1 MHYAYPPRKESK
13 PTAWID
19 SSARSNILL
28 RTHVVRILLLVAA
41 LALAGFLF
49 VRRQSE
55 DAYYE
60 ETPTGG
66 PSLVI
71 VTLTDTDTHNSAYL
85 NLIRENR
92 EQYAALFGK
101 QISPLT
107 EVPLLKLSKAM
118 KRSSPKQ

>member
-1 MHYAYPPRKESK
+1 MHYAYPPRKVSK

-19 SSARSNILL
+19 SSSTSRIPF
-28 RTHVVRILLLVAA
+28 RTYLVQILLLLAA
-41 LALAGFLF
+41 LALAAVFFL
-49 VRRQSE
+49 RRQSE

-66 PSLVI
+66 PSVVI
-71 VTLTDTDTHNSAYL
+71 VTLTDTDNHNSAYL

-101 QISPLT
+101 RMLLINQVHLLM
-107 EVPLLKLSKAM
+107 LLKAT
-118 KRSSPKQ
+118 KRSSPRQ